1 MESEMS
7 IARSVYMDAWQ
18 RMSIRDS
25 LDLLMD
31 LKAEGI
37 KKLTQ
42 IEADPKLEEMFVDRM
57 CELAVGR
64 ADGIK
69 ITGQNRYVKIA

>member
-1 MESEMS
+1 MS
-7 IARSVYMDAWQ
+7 IARSVYVSTLP
-18 RMSIRDS
+18 RLSIRDG

-69 ITGQNRYVKIA
+69 ITGQYRYVKIA

>member
-1 MESEMS
+1 MS
-7 IARSVYMDAWQ
+7 IARSVYMDAVK
-18 RMSIRDS
+18 RMTVRDS
-25 LDLLMD
+25 MDLLID
-31 LKAEGI
+31 LKADGI

-64 ADGIK
+64 PDGIK